1 MPVFEMW
8 FSQVRSL
15 EKACVS
21 I

>member
-15 EKACVS
+15 EKVCVS